1 MRKIKLILLV
11 VLLLVAVFVG
21 AWFVQDNNSSTDVVL
36 LGFHLGIMPVGV
48 WVLVFFLSGV
58 VVGVALSY
66 PAIFGLKRQ
75 SRRSLKMLR
84 KLEGDLGKA
93 QQNGVGDKPSS

>member
-11 VLLLVAVFVG
+11 ALLLVAVCIG
-21 AWFVQDNNSSTDVVL
+21 AWFVQDNSSLTDVVL
-36 LGFHLGIMPVGV
+36 LGFHLGIMPVGI
-48 WVLVFFLSGV
+48 WMLVFFLSGAA
-58 VVGVALSY
+58 VGIALSY

-84 KLEGDLGKA
+84 KLENDLGKA
-93 QQNGVGDKPSS
+93 QHNAAGE